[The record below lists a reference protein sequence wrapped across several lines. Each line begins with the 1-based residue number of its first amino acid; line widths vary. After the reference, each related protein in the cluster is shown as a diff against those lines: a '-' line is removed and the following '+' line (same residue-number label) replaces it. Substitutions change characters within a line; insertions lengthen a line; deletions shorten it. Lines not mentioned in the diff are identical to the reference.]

1 MYLSIKFHG
10 FDDDDATSVYSDEV
24 DETSDKEE
32 KRAAANA
39 EYKIR
44 RGVKRAPMN
53 SIDLKSNQKKKKRK
67 VISILCYL

>member
-1 MYLSIKFHG
+1 MFLSIKFHG

-39 EYKIR
+39 
-44 RGVKRAPMN
+44 
-53 SIDLKSNQKKKKRK
+53 
-67 VISILCYL
+67 

>member
-1 MYLSIKFHG
+1 MYLSIIFHG
-10 FDDDDATSVYSDEV
+10 IDDDDATSFYSDEV

-44 RGVKRAPMN
+44 R
-53 SIDLKSNQKKKKRK
+53 
-67 VISILCYL
+67 